1 MRCWAA
7 QRRERCAASQRVQ
20 HAVEKGKDGVGQC
33 QPLQQQAHELKQVV
47 AAFHLEGEQGGRHG
61 APVTGQRR
69 LA

>member
-1 MRCWAA
+1 MDQGTQQYAA
-7 QRRERCAASQRVQ
+7 LVEQATAA
-20 HAVEKGKDGVGQC
+20 AAA
-33 QPLQQQAHELKQVV
+33 LQQQAHELKQVV